1 MSAMVIRISRN
12 ILFRIPLK
20 SSCFSRFKTIP
31 PGRHAAARK
40 KVSVDTSHHIILSR
54 KRGWGKGEII
64 ESTEKGEYN
73 KEKTGSDEN

>member
-1 MSAMVIRISRN
+1 
-12 ILFRIPLK
+12 
-20 SSCFSRFKTIP
+20 
-31 PGRHAAARK
+31 
-40 KVSVDTSHHIILSR
+40 VDTSHHIILSR